1 MNIGVLIVD
10 RGSKDIEVKEELNK
24 ICYKIK
30 QQKKYVFSKYCFL
43 EVSEPSI
50 NKMMTECFKF
60 NIDKL
65 IVIPYF
71 LYSGKKVKL
80 AVNRVMKFHNQS
92 DIKLV
97 VTKPMLMHELITKSV
112 ENRINDA
119 ILKNKIKTQEQNMD
133 VLIICH
139 GSKDPNSHLSIM
151 YVVNKLKPKY
161 RNVKYCFFEIE
172 SPNINDGI
180 RKCIATKPDILI
192 IVFYFLHNGAHM
204 KYDIYE
210 ELIPALN
217 RHKFTK
223 FVFTEYIGKD
233 EKLMDLIITRCKEVE
248 NAN

>member
-1 MNIGVLIVD
+1 MNVGVLVVD

-30 QQKKYVFSKYCFL
+30 KQTKYIFSKYCFL

-50 NKMMTECFKF
+50 DKMMMECFKS

-65 IVIPYF
+65 IIIPYF

-80 AVNRVMKFHNQS
+80 AVNNVMKFHNQS

-97 VTKPMLMHELITKSV
+97 ITKPMLMHELVTKSV

-119 ILKNKIKTQEQNMD
+119 IIKNKIKIQEQNID
-133 VLIICH
+133 ILIICH

-151 YVVNKLKPKY
+151 YVVNKLKYKY
-161 RNVKYCFFEIE
+161 RNVAYCFLEIE
-172 SPNINDGI
+172 NPDINEGI
-180 RKCIATKPDILI
+180 RKCVIAKSDILI
-192 IVFYFLHNGAHM
+192 IVFYFLHNGAHV
-204 KYDIYE
+204 KYDIYN
-210 ELIPALN
+210 ELIPAIN
-217 RHKFTK
+217 RHKLTK

-248 NAN
+248 NAS